1 MAKAK
6 PTKKSSA
13 PVKKTKPKVAPARAK
28 GASKKASPKPAPAK
42 APKTKMAA
50 FSAKVLAEEEAA
62 VQVRTFNEA
71 RAGIQAS
78 AEFTPKTGEVQ
89 SLATDAPKG
98 KASASQLEEFLSK
111 RSSKPAAPAAPSADL
126 EYEADAPAAVPTR
139 SLDRK
144 SEHLVAA
151 NKRRKPKL
159 ETAEDYGK
167 VELRQATASGGRKVA
182 SLHKDNLQRAVERL
196 KPLASAEETKTKSKP
211 DKFEVAQDAS
221 TRAARMPDISDFG
234 EVEIGQQT
242 LSGSRRVGRLKK
254 SDEGDAGSDQ

>member
-6 PTKKSSA
+6 PTKKRSA
-13 PVKKTKPKVAPARAK
+13 PVKKTPR
-28 GASKKASPKPAPAK
+28 KPAPARGRTPAK
-42 APKTKMAA
+42 KARPKPSPARAPKTKMAA
-50 FSAKVLAEEEAA
+50 FSAQVLAEEEKA

-71 RAGIQAS
+71 RAGIEAS

-89 SLATDAPKG
+89 PLDAQAPKG
-98 KASASQLEEFLSK
+98 KASAAQLEQFLSK
-111 RSSKPAAPAAPSADL
+111 RPSKPAAAAGSSADL
-126 EYEADAPAAVPTR
+126 EFEADGPSAAPTR

-182 SLHKDNLQRAVERL
+182 SLHKDNLQRAAERL
-196 KPLASAEETKTKSKP
+196 KPLASAEESKTRSKP
-211 DKFEVAQDAS
+211 DTFEVAQDGSARAS
-221 TRAARMPDISDFG
+221 RMPDISDFG

-254 SDEGDAGSDQ
+254 ADEDTSGDGQ